1 MLVFER
7 VTQRVNHM
15 IFCRQEPA
23 LFDSFHQTGWDKRI
37 AVTIML
43 NAGRS
48 ELHDWKRDT
57 ALRDFPL

>member
-7 VTQRVNHM
+7 MTQRVNDT
-15 IFCRQEPA
+15 IFGRQEPT
-23 LFDSFHQTGWDKRI
+23 LFESFHQIGWDKRI

-43 NAGRS
+43 KAGRS

-57 ALRDFPL
+57 ALRDFSL